1 MPNAFRWLLGALF
14 GGALGALIWSLA
26 EAFLHVHLHWMAL
39 GVGALAGLGAASA
52 ADSRRQWSA
61 GVAAALG
68 FAIALFGAR
77 LTENYRES
85 QREERLAIEAWEKE
99 SLDET
104 QRIGLVARTIAE
116 ERAARG
122 ETYEPPAEVANPTGS
137 PREWYPDELWLEAE
151 ARRQAMSPEQIEAL
165 LAAPRAEFFAQV
177 HSPGR
182 ELVLD
187 AVADWRSLDGLWAAG
202 GLALAIVLGVY
213 GGATAQTPEPPH

>member
-14 GGALGALIWSLA
+14 GGALGAAIWSLA
-26 EAFLHVHLHWMAL
+26 EAYLHVHLHWMAL

-77 LTENYRES
+77 VYESYRES
-85 QREERLAIEAWEKE
+85 EREEVLAIVAWEKE
-99 SLDET
+99 ALDET
-104 QRIGLVARTIAE
+104 QRTGLVARVIAE
-116 ERAARG
+116 ERDARG
-122 ETYEPPAEVANPTGS
+122 QTYEAPSAIADPTGS

-151 ARRQAMSPEQIEAL
+151 ARRQSMTPEQLEAL
-165 LAAPRAEFFAQV
+165 LAPSRAEFLAQIQL
-177 HSPGR
+177 PAR

-187 AVADWRSLDGLWAAG
+187 AMTHWTRMTALWAGG
-202 GLALAIVLGVY
+202 GLALAVLLGVF
-213 GGATAQTPEPPH
+213 GGATTHKPEPQS